1 MDSVSVFRGG
11 IYGWDTIVL
20 HSVLDYVYQLISKS
34 QLFSYLIIY
43 RNVRCRKV
51 RFLSKSFSLIILNKL
66 STDMALKS
74 FKLIFYIFAKNIS

>member
-1 MDSVSVFRGG
+1 MVG
-11 IYGWDTIVL
+11 TPIVL

>member
-20 HSVLDYVYQLISKS
+20 HSVLVYQLISKS

-51 RFLSKSFSLIILNKL
+51 RFLSKSFSLIILYKL